1 MQNLDKGVVFTT
13 EETMQVKAFGQPLY
27 KDLTPVLDGYME
39 IVRPRGLPRP
49 FVMLV
54 NEEGRLMGLPINPIG
69 CYWYQSEVDPIVGNL
84 VIMKEGMRCG
94 EPSILGLTDKE
105 IAQVKELATEIS
117 RGQIRDLDAPEK
129 RNYYHVT
136 YESGNGIYCANIAVA
151 KCADDALRYY
161 RQRHPGKQVIISDCT
176 EADMR
181 SCQRRGMPIVT
192 VPGAAPSK
200 TYEPEL

>member
-1 MQNLDKGVVFTT
+1 
-13 EETMQVKAFGQPLY
+13 
-27 KDLTPVLDGYME
+27 
-39 IVRPRGLPRP
+39 
-49 FVMLV
+49 
-54 NEEGRLMGLPINPIG
+54 MGLPVNPIG

-105 IAQVKELATEIS
+105 IAQVKDLATEIS
-117 RGQIRDLDAPEK
+117 RGQIRDLDAPEM

-176 EADMR
+176 ESDMR